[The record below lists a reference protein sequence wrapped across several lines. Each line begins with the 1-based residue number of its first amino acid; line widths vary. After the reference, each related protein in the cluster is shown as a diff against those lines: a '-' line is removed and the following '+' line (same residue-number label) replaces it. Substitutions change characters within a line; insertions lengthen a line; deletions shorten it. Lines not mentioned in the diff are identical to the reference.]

1 MFLAHGIFGILTI
14 DHQRNVGLAPCGSW
28 PFGVRAAT
36 VAHSFDVWPVSRL
49 AGWLPGP
56 LCCD

>member
-1 MFLAHGIFGILTI
+1 MFIAHGIFGILTI

-49 AGWLPGP
+49 AG
-56 LCCD
+56 